1 MLKKRVKRREGLTL
15 YPPLRLIVVCCIKSL
30 ILCPPR
36 VKSRGLFEKRF
47 ICCVLV
53 PLRKILD
60 FPAFPLS
67 LDVMNKKSDIAA
79 ER

>member
-1 MLKKRVKRREGLTL
+1 M

-30 ILCPPR
+30 ILRPPW

-47 ICCVLV
+47 LCLVLV

-60 FPAFPLS
+60 FLAFPLN
-67 LDVMNKKSDIAA
+67 LDAMNKKSDIAA

>member
-1 MLKKRVKRREGLTL
+1 M
-15 YPPLRLIVVCCIKSL
+15 YPPLRLIVVCCIKLL
-30 ILCPPR
+30 ILRPPR

-47 ICCVLV
+47 LCRVLV

-60 FPAFPLS
+60 FLAFPLN
-67 LDVMNKKSDIAA
+67 LDVTNKKSDIAA